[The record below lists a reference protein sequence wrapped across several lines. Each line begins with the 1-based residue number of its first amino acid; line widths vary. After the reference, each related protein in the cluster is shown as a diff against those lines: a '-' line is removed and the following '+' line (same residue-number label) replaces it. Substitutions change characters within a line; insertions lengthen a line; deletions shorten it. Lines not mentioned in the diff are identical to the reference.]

1 MDGPLYRRVQ
11 FFLRDGIHQGVW
23 LPGASIPSEKALA
36 AQFSIARMTA
46 RQAVDGLIREGLLV
60 RIHGRV
66 TFVTTPKVERELTR
80 MHGFSEDM
88 RAQGMVPSSRLLARA
103 VVPAPE
109 EVSGKLDLGRREAV
123 IFLRRIRLADGTPM
137 ALETSYLR
145 YDLCTPVLEA
155 DLETGSLYTFL
166 QERAGIRFRAAQQ
179 ELQAAL
185 PTQGEADLLGMPR
198 RYPVLVVTQTTFV
211 ELPEQDVPAICG
223 RTLYRGDRYRF
234 RLEVPR

>member
-1 MDGPLYRRVQ
+1 VDAPLYRKVQ
-11 FFLRDGIHQGVW
+11 LYLRDGILQGAW

-46 RQAVDGLIREGLLV
+46 RQAVDGLIHEGLLV
-60 RIHGRV
+60 RVHGRG

-88 RAQGMVPSSRLLARA
+88 RAQGMAPSSRLLARE
-103 VVPAPE
+103 VIPAPE
-109 EVSGKLDLGRREAV
+109 EVSGKLGLGRREAV
-123 IFLRRIRLADGTPM
+123 IFLKRIRLADGTPM

-145 YDLCTPVLEA
+145 YELCRPVLEA

-166 QERAGIRFRAAQQ
+166 QETAGIRFRAAQQ

-185 PTQGEADLLGMPR
+185 PAQAEAELLEMPR
-198 RYPVLVVTQTTFV
+198 RYPVLVVSQTTFI
-211 ELPEQDVPAICG
+211 ELPERDVPAVCG

>member
-1 MDGPLYRRVQ
+1 MDGPLYRKVQ
-11 FFLRDGIHQGVW
+11 LYLQEGIARGVW
-23 LPGASIPSEKALA
+23 PAGTSIPSEKALA

-60 RIHGRV
+60 RVHGRG
-66 TFVTTPKVERELTR
+66 TFVTTRRVERELTR

-88 RAQGMVPSSRLLARA
+88 RAQGMSPSSRLLARE
-103 VVPAPE
+103 VIPAPP
-109 EVSGKLDLGRREAV
+109 EVSEQLDLGAREAV
-123 IFLRRIRLADGTPM
+123 IFLKRIRLADGTPM

-145 YDLCTPVLEA
+145 YELCRPVLEA
-155 DLETGSLYTFL
+155 DLEAGSLYTFL
-166 QERAGIRFRAAQQ
+166 QEMAGIRFRAAQQ

-185 PTQGEADLLGMPR
+185 PTATEAELLEMPR

-211 ELPEQDVPAICG
+211 ELPERDSPAICG